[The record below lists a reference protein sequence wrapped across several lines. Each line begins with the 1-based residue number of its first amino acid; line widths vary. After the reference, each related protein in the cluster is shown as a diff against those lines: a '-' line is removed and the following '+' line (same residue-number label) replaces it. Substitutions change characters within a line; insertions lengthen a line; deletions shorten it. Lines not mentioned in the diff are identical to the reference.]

1 MNGEWGR
8 RKKLIKQI
16 INIFVYTGFNE
27 GRRPFCLKSQ
37 RGTMGAVWKWLIL
50 PCLPYLPKHI
60 SDWWCR
66 KIVNS
71 SNTVAVPQINGFS
84 DSVFKIKDNG
94 HDYKYKSLEGARF
107 LPRNNLF
114 LPFRHQ
120 FVMVKEGKMARV
132 QEVMKRASTV
142 SRKQDPQQFF
152 REPEGAPLGT
162 QGRLA

>member
-1 MNGEWGR
+1 M
-8 RKKLIKQI
+8 IKQI

-27 GRRPFCLKSQ
+27 GCRPFCLKSQ

-60 SDWWCR
+60 SDWWFR

-84 DSVFKIKDNG
+84 DSVFKDNG

-132 QEVMKRASTV
+132 QEVMKKGLNSQQKTGPAAVLQRA
-142 SRKQDPQQFF
+142 
-152 REPEGAPLGT
+152 
-162 QGRLA
+162 

>member
-1 MNGEWGR
+1 M
-8 RKKLIKQI
+8 IKQI

-27 GRRPFCLKSQ
+27 GWRPFCLKSQ

-60 SDWWCR
+60 SDWWFR

-84 DSVFKIKDNG
+84 DSVFKDNG

-132 QEVMKRASTV
+132 QEVMKKGLNSQQKTGPAAVLQRA
-142 SRKQDPQQFF
+142 
-152 REPEGAPLGT
+152 
-162 QGRLA
+162 